1 MELMNHLRKIS
12 SLPQMTEEVFNNV
25 YRDQGKKEGSEH
37 KDKSF
42 NDDDTVDNDFEQND
56 LNYM

>member
-1 MELMNHLRKIS
+1 
-12 SLPQMTEEVFNNV
+12 VFNEV
-25 YRDQGKKEGSEH
+25 YRDQGKK

-56 LNYM
+56 LDYM